1 MHTPLPPGS
10 PVPAIQLTDQSGT
23 AISLADYLGK
33 KIVLFFY
40 PRDNTPTCTT
50 EACNL
55 RDHYQLLRDKG
66 YEVLGVSD
74 DGERKHKNFVNKYQ
88 LPYRLI
94 SDPNHKLIEA
104 FGIWGE
110 KMLFGREYMG
120 LIRTTFI
127 IDEKGIVKHVI
138 HPVVAKDHTAQ
149 ILALES
155 KNN

>member
-1 MHTPLPPGS
+1 MHTPLTPGTQA
-10 PVPAIQLTDQSGT
+10 PDIQLTDQHGDS
-23 AISLADYLGK
+23 ISLTDFLGK
-33 KIVLFFY
+33 KVVLFFY

-55 RDHYQLLRDKG
+55 RDNYQILKDKG

-74 DGERKHKNFVNKYQ
+74 DSVRKHQNFAKKYNF
-88 LPYRLI
+88 PYRLI
-94 SDPNHKLIEA
+94 SDPDHQLIEA

-127 IDEKGIVKHVI
+127 LDEEGKVQHVI
-138 HPVVAKDHTAQ
+138 HPVVAADHTAQ
-149 ILALES
+149 ILELEG
-155 KNN
+155 

>member
-10 PVPAIQLTDQSGT
+10 PVPTIQLTDQSGT

-149 ILALES
+149 ILDLEE
-155 KNN
+155 K